1 MGKKLDEA
9 YYRLLAEANHHTRLA
24 QAKDEDYENGF
35 ALGFVEALRIVAS
48 IREQGVSPIY
58 RTNGAKRPSKRL
70 LFGTDGDQS

>member
-9 YYRLLAEANHHTRLA
+9 YYPLLAEANHHTRLA

-48 IREQGVSPIY
+48 LREQKVSSVY
-58 RTNGAKRPSKRL
+58 RKNTTKRPSERF
-70 LFGTDGDQS
+70 LFGADGDQS